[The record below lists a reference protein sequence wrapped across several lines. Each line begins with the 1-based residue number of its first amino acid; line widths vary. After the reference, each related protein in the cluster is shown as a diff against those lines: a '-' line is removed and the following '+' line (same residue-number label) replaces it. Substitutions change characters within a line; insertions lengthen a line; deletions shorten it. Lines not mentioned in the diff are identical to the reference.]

1 MNLNIEKVY
10 WKYYISN
17 MHRCTWIFLQIH
29 VLANFIDSVYKYFSE
44 KTFIKT
50 KMGLPCIMLQ
60 HRFCKLENQII
71 VLHYFY
77 ILHISPAKPI
87 LIYQLY
93 HLRKWLTFKNPL
105 LLTTCNCLWLQK
117 DIGKGINKNCK
128 LLSHK

>member
-10 WKYYISN
+10 WKYYTGISN
-17 MHRCTWIFLQIH
+17 MHMNILADICKFYWFCLQIFQWKH
-29 VLANFIDSVYKYFSE
+29 
-44 KTFIKT
+44 TFIKT

-60 HRFCKLENQII
+60 HRFCKLKNQII

-93 HLRKWLTFKNPL
+93 HLSIWLTFKNPL

-117 DIGKGINKNCK
+117 DIGKGINKICK